1 MARTGR
7 ISPSGW
13 FHIMNRGVASQP
25 IVRDDADRRRLLDTL
40 EASLSSTEAHIH
52 AYCVMTNH
60 YHLIV
65 EAGPADLGHL
75 MKGFGQ
81 RYSQAFNKRYDRIG
95 PVFAGRYH
103 DVAIS
108 GDAQLLA
115 TIRYVALNPVAID
128 RYAVDTYRWSSHGA
142 VVMR

>member
-75 MKGFGQ
+75 MKSFGQ
-81 RYSQAFNKRYDRIG
+81 RYSQAFNNGTTALG
-95 PVFAGRYH
+95 P
-103 DVAIS
+103 S
-108 GDAQLLA
+108 SQGDTTMLRSAAMPNSWRPSA
-115 TIRYVALNPVAID
+115 TSR
-128 RYAVDTYRWSSHGA
+128 
-142 VVMR
+142 